1 MSIAVFL
8 PPHQLAHIKHVF
20 VAEDEFFVADSW
32 KALEKMIRVEP
43 ITVVILDPAADGV
56 MRVDAVAALLN
67 RFPSLPV
74 VGYVQLNAA
83 AFAAIAQL
91 SRRGLQHVVLHRFD
105 DSKERLQQTISRVN
119 ANPPSQRMLA
129 LLAPYLEKVPLA
141 VARAVRDMFER
152 PHRFANVYDIAEAAD
167 LPPVSVYRSLE
178 NAGIA
183 TPKKLLMV
191 AKLTRGLTYL
201 RDPGYTVREVA
212 LKLGYRHARILT
224 SHALEVFNVTPSR
237 VRSRLTD
244 DDAIA
249 MLIRWIDL
257 PDSSIKPRQRW
268 SQPL

>member
-1 MSIAVFL
+1 VSIAVFL
-8 PPHQLAHIKHVF
+8 PPHQLAHVRHVF

-32 KALEKMIRVEP
+32 ERLQEIIRNEP
-43 ITVVILDPAADGV
+43 ITVVILDPAADGT
-56 MRVDAVAALLN
+56 MRVDAASALLS

-74 VGYVQLNAA
+74 VGYVQLNAV
-83 AFAAIAQL
+83 AFGAIAQL

-105 DSKERLQQTISRVN
+105 DSKERLQQTISRVR

-129 LLAPYLEKVPLA
+129 LLAPVLKDVPLS
-141 VARAVRDMFER
+141 VARAVKDMFER
-152 PHRFANVYDIAEAAD
+152 PHRYGSVLDLATATD
-167 LPPVSVYRSLE
+167 LPPVSVYRYLE
-178 NAGIA
+178 AAGIS

-201 RDPGYTVREVA
+201 RDPGYSVREVA

-224 SHALEVFNVTPSR
+224 SHALEVFNITPSR
-237 VRSRLTD
+237 IRSRLSD

-249 MLIRWIDL
+249 MLTRWIDL
-257 PDSSIKPRQRW
+257 PDSAIKPRQRW